1 MRLVQGLLRMA
12 FIPFERGVSFSA
24 FVLGRS
30 RSLLLVSLT
39 ALWPGAAFAAT
50 FDCVME
56 PSLTVKLGS
65 PVASILSRVLV
76 ERGDRVVRGQVVAQI
91 EASVEEALVSANEER
106 AKSTAEIEAK
116 QTILK
121 QKSSVMQRKGDLL
134 TRNSGSVQDAETAQA
149 DFRVAEQEVL
159 LAQLGK
165 RMAELELARSRATLE
180 QRIIRSS
187 IDGIVTQRS
196 LGPGEYVHQDAAIIT
211 VARINPLNVEAFM
224 PVSLFGRIRVGDM
237 AMVRPDDPVGGNRP
251 ARVEVV
257 DQVFDAASGTFGVR
271 LSLPN
276 PDSAVPGG
284 LRCRVTFDVPDPPVR
299 AGAPR

>member
-1 MRLVQGLLRMA
+1 MS
-12 FIPFERGVSFSA
+12 FERRFSCSEL
-24 FVLGRS
+24 FCRRS
-30 RSLLLVSLT
+30 RGLVVMAAA
-39 ALWPGAAFAAT
+39 ALFAGASHAAT

-65 PVASILSRVLV
+65 PVASILSRVMV
-76 ERGDRVVRGQVVAQI
+76 ERGDRVLRGQVVAQI
-91 EASVEEALVSANEER
+91 EASVEEAVVAANEER

-134 TRNSGSVQDAETAQA
+134 TRNSGSVQDAENAQA

-237 AMVRPDDPVGGNRP
+237 AVVRPDDPVGGDRA

-276 PDSAVPGG
+276 PDNAVPGG
-284 LRCRVTFDVPDPPVR
+284 LRCRVTFDIPDPPVR

>member
-91 EASVEEALVSANEER
+91 EASVEEAVVAANEER

-134 TRNSGSVQDAETAQA
+134 TRNSGSVQDAENA
-149 DFRVAEQEVL
+149 
-159 LAQLGK
+159 
-165 RMAELELARSRATLE
+165 
-180 QRIIRSS
+180 
-187 IDGIVTQRS
+187 
-196 LGPGEYVHQDAAIIT
+196 
-211 VARINPLNVEAFM
+211 
-224 PVSLFGRIRVGDM
+224 
-237 AMVRPDDPVGGNRP
+237 
-251 ARVEVV
+251 
-257 DQVFDAASGTFGVR
+257 
-271 LSLPN
+271 
-276 PDSAVPGG
+276 
-284 LRCRVTFDVPDPPVR
+284 PDPGDDGER
-299 AGAPR
+299 GLWRG